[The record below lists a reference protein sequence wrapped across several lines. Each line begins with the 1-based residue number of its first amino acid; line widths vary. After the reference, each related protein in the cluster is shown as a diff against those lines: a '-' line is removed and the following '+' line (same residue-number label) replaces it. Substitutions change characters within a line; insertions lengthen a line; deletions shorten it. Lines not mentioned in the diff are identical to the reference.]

1 MTCALVAQAP
11 CLPLGAFPPTLTSGH
26 VGRVFHSTTLRD
38 GLFFAGIIASK
49 ELGSSSADG
58 SGRAH
63 KRVAFVPRSTSREV
77 VTTVRL

>member
-1 MTCALVAQAP
+1 VTCALVAQAP

-49 ELGSSSADG
+49 ERVPARQMEVAAHINEWLSSPGLRPA
-58 SGRAH
+58 
-63 KRVAFVPRSTSREV
+63 K
-77 VTTVRL
+77 